1 MSTCMNKS
9 NQSPTHL
16 QLGHYLEL
24 LRHSLSVD
32 GKHLSIQEV
41 CRRASMSVSTY
52 ERLKRALV

>member
-1 MSTCMNKS
+1 MNKS
-9 NQSPTHL
+9 NQSPTHV